1 MDGIPGFLL
10 HGLQRMPNTCLHDGD
25 FLGILKENVRR
36 GLGAF
41 TRGLTNGAEAF
52 KMGYRKRQGM
62 PEGKGQNGKGKEKHD
77 GLREGI
83 SSAAC
88 RVEG

>member
-1 MDGIPGFLL
+1 
-10 HGLQRMPNTCLHDGD
+10 MPNTCLHDGD
-25 FLGILKENVRR
+25 FWGILKENTRRLPGALKR
-36 GLGAF
+36 GLK
-41 TRGLTNGAEAF
+41 NGAEAF

>member
-1 MDGIPGFLL
+1 
-10 HGLQRMPNTCLHDGD
+10 MPNTCLHDGD

-41 TRGLTNGAEAF
+41 TRGVDKWGGSLQNGIPETAGNAE
-52 KMGYRKRQGM
+52 GN
-62 PEGKGQNGKGKEKHD
+62 GQNGKGKEKHD